1 MVDVSLTVSRKPV
14 AVAALWMG
22 GTLASFSGMA
32 VAARELSADL
42 STFEIL
48 FFRSFVGLLILLPFV
63 LRNRGAG
70 LRTRRPGLQLLRNVL
85 HFGGQYGWV
94 AAIAVLPLAEAFA
107 LEFTMPIWATLLAVL
122 ALGERMTSPRYIAVV
137 GGFVGVLVILRPGFA
152 AFNPAVLYM
161 LAAALCFASAVVI
174 TKVLIRSDSPL
185 TIIFYMS
192 VIQLPLGLLPALF
205 DWTPPT
211 LAHVPWFIIVG
222 LGALTAHFCLARA
235 LNLVDATIVLP
246 IDFLRLPLIAFIG
259 AAFYDEPLVI
269 WVIVGAAIIFGANY
283 FMVWRESQKR

>member
-1 MVDVSLTVSRKPV
+1 MADVSLTVSRKPV

-70 LRTRRPGLQLLRNVL
+70 LRTRRLGLQLLRNVL

-122 ALGERMTSPRYIAVV
+122 ALGERMTSPRYIAVI

-152 AFNPAVLYM
+152 AFNPAVIYM

-192 VIQLPLGLLPALF
+192 VIQLPLGLVPALF

-211 LAHVPWFIIVG
+211 LAHVPWFILVG

-269 WVIVGAAIIFGANY
+269 WVIIGAAIIFGANY
-283 FMVWRESQKR
+283 FMVWRESQTR